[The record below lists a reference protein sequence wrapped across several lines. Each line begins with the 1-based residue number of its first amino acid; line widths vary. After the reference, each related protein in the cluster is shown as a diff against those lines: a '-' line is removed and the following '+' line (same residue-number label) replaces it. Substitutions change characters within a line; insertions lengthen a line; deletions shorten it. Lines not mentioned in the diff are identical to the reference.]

1 MFFPGTFHSWL
12 DLLYSDWK
20 SSLKRKS
27 TFTIP
32 TITRSGKAKKETSK
46 SESCEAQTVQTN
58 AMVLPTSTYLH
69 IVIPFNWNV
78 KVIVR
83 QETTGF
89 ISTGFYFLQ
98 PQACFRDTNIY
109 IQVGRA
115 LAPNVTQQHAFSCP
129 QQAGQELTRTS
140 HLFPFVLQING
151 RLLKVFLIHL
161 EKISKTM

>member
-20 SSLKRKS
+20 FSLKRKAPLLS
-27 TFTIP
+27 LQLPEAIRLKRRHP
-32 TITRSGKAKKETSK
+32 NQKAVRHR
-46 SESCEAQTVQTN
+46 VQTN
-58 AMVLPTSTYLH
+58 AVVLPTSTYLQ

-89 ISTGFYFLQ
+89 ISTVFYFLQ

-109 IQVGRA
+109 IQVGWA
-115 LAPNVTQQHAFSCP
+115 LAPSVTQQHAFSCP

-140 HLFPFVLQING
+140 HLFPFVLQVNG

-161 EKISKTM
+161 EKISKTT